1 MSLRNYS
8 YKDVVMLMAAKTI
21 LQSMQAN
28 LAELSTVRSNW
39 TEAYLSE
46 LILKI
51 DSDIETFLGLDK
63 KQTLREATTLLSQ
76 IMKPALRDLSFLKT
90 QVEVDFKERAAEILK
105 NLGMDKNL
113 KNIKQET
120 LIESLYSFRKGMTDS
135 LKGEMAEKG
144 TNPALIETLVGY
156 ASQLQEANI
165 NQESLK
171 STTKEVSQEGIDTFN
186 AIYDEVIGISKIAA
200 KYYEADKLKK
210 EQFTF
215 RKVVKQMGVAAP
227 KKDEKAAVQ

>member
-1 MSLRNYS
+1 
-8 YKDVVMLMAAKTI
+8 MLMAAKTI

-28 LAELSTVRSNW
+28 LGELSTARSNW

-46 LILKI
+46 LIRKI
-51 DSDIETFLGLDK
+51 DDAIETFLGLDK
-63 KQTLREATTLLSQ
+63 KHPLRQATELLSE

-90 QVEVDFKERAAEILK
+90 QVEVDFKERATEILK
-105 NLGMDKNL
+105 TLGMDKNL
-113 KNIKQET
+113 KNMKQEA
-120 LIESLYSFRKGMTDS
+120 LIEALYSFRKGMTDQ
-135 LKGEMAEKG
+135 LKSEITGKG
-144 TNPALIETLVGY
+144 ANPVLIENLIGY

-171 STTKEVSQEGIDTFN
+171 STTKEVSKEGIDTFN

-215 RKVVKQMGVAAP
+215 SKVVKRMGTATP
-227 KKDEKAAVQ
+227 KKEEKAAVQ

>member
-28 LAELSTVRSNW
+28 LGELSTARSTW
-39 TEAYLSE
+39 TEDYLSE

-51 DSDIETFLGLDK
+51 DSAIETYLGLD
-63 KQTLREATTLLSQ
+63 QAQSLRKATALLNQ

-90 QVEVDFKERAAEILK
+90 QVEVDFKEGATEILK
-105 NLGMDKNL
+105 TLGMDKNL
-113 KNIKQET
+113 KNMKQEA
-120 LIESLYSFRKGMTDS
+120 LIETLYSLTKGMTDQ
-135 LKGEMAEKG
+135 LKSEITAKG

-156 ASQLQEANI
+156 ASQLQQANL
-165 NQESLK
+165 NQEGLK
-171 STTKEVSQEGIDTFN
+171 STTKEVSREGIDAFN

-210 EQFTF
+210 DQFTF
-215 RKVVKQMGVAAP
+215 SKVVKRMGVAASQ
-227 KKDEKAAVQ
+227 KEEKATVQ

>member
-28 LAELSTVRSNW
+28 LGELSTARSNW

-46 LILKI
+46 LIQKI
-51 DSDIETFLGLDK
+51 DLAIETFLGLDK
-63 KQTLREATTLLSQ
+63 KQSLREATELLNQ

-90 QVEVDFKERAAEILK
+90 QIEVDFKNRADEILK
-105 NLGMDKNL
+105 TLGIDKNL
-113 KNIKQET
+113 KNMKQEA
-120 LIESLYSFRKGMTDS
+120 LIEALYSFRKGMTDS
-135 LKGEMAEKG
+135 LKSEITGKG
-144 TNPALIETLVGY
+144 ANPALIETLVGY
-156 ASQLQEANI
+156 ASQLQEANL
-165 NQESLK
+165 NQEGLK

-186 AIYDEVIGISKIAA
+186 AIYDEVIGVSKIAA

-215 RKVVKQMGVAAP
+215 SKVVRRMGVAAKKAEEPVP
-227 KKDEKAAVQ
+227 K

>member
-28 LAELSTVRSNW
+28 LGELSTARSNW

-46 LILKI
+46 LIQKI
-51 DSDIETFLGLDK
+51 DLAIETFLGLDK
-63 KQTLREATTLLSQ
+63 KQSLREATELLNQ

-90 QVEVDFKERAAEILK
+90 QIEVDFKNRADEILK
-105 NLGMDKNL
+105 TLGIDKNL
-113 KNIKQET
+113 KNMKQEA
-120 LIESLYSFRKGMTDS
+120 LIEALYSFRKGMTDS
-135 LKGEMAEKG
+135 LKSEITGKG
-144 TNPALIETLVGY
+144 ANPALIETLVGY
-156 ASQLQEANI
+156 ASQLQEANL
-165 NQESLK
+165 NQAGLK

-186 AIYDEVIGISKIAA
+186 AIYDEVIGVSKIAA

-215 RKVVKQMGVAAP
+215 SKVVRRMGVAAKKAEEPVP
-227 KKDEKAAVQ
+227 K